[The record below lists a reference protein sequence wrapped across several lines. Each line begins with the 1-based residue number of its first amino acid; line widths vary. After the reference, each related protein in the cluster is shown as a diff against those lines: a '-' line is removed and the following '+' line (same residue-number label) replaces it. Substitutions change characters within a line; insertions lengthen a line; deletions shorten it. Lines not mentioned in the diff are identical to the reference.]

1 MIAHHAYPAEP
12 WVVRE
17 QELDLDLLAQSESI
31 FALSNGHLGLR
42 GNLDEG
48 EPRALS
54 GTYLGGFYESHPLS
68 YGERGYGFPEDGQTV
83 VNVTDGKLIRL
94 LVEDEPL
101 DVHRGTLES
110 HERVLDLRTG
120 ILERRV
126 RWTSQAGRAVRVTSR
141 RLVSFRARSVAA
153 ICYEVEAIDAPDA
166 GGAAVE
172 SARQPDGHLEHGD
185 PRVAADLGE
194 VLASRLSV
202 HDGLRVV
209 LAHTTRSSGLSL
221 AAGMEHVIDTRA

>member
-1 MIAHHAYPAEP
+1 M
-12 WVVRE
+12 
-17 QELDLDLLAQSESI
+17 
-31 FALSNGHLGLR
+31 
-42 GNLDEG
+42 
-48 EPRALS
+48 
-54 GTYLGGFYESHPLS
+54 
-68 YGERGYGFPEDGQTV
+68 

-153 ICYEVEAIDAPDA
+153 ICYEVEAI
-166 GGAAVE
+166 GR
-172 SARQPDGHLEHGD
+172 ARCAWRCSRICWRTRRTDGCEPGD
-185 PRVAADLGE
+185 PRRPADLGA
-194 VLASRLSV
+194 VLVSRLSV

-221 AAGMEHVIDTRA
+221 AAGMEHVIDTDTSRRHGPRARTIWVASPSRRS